1 MRSPPTASP
10 GWARLLTGE
19 LGLGIIALVLF
30 SVFVL
35 GLLRWYFPA
44 GTDIKAADVLDAA
57 RAIAGEDVA
66 IGFTSAD
73 SAGASLRVG
82 TLAELRNS
90 VQSRS
95 AQDVA
100 WRSASRGAVFHVQ
113 DALQTGPR
121 SYALVRMDAG
131 ATMKLAAR
139 SLVVFGGEMVGITDQ
154 ARLVA
159 LVTRGEMSGQ
169 VSAGSAPAAVR
180 INSGTLSV
188 KPAAGTAAE
197 YTVQVN
203 EDESATINI
212 LRGRGEFIGA
222 GGTTAIAPRQ
232 SLTVDQR
239 GKRISLVDMPKA
251 PALLLPAASAR
262 IDGRGG
268 MSTVDFTWQPVPG
281 VEGYRFVIARD
292 RELYDRLADERV
304 AEVRFRHGRL
314 PVGEYYWS
322 VQGRSGWT
330 FGVPS
335 EVRRV
340 SLVDDVNPPQLFLD
354 DVPRA
359 IDGRSVTIAGR
370 TDPEARVF
378 VAGQPAVNSGGHF
391 EHVTQLTAGANVIV
405 VESVDAV
412 GNVAYASVM
421 VVAK

>member
-1 MRSPPTASP
+1 MRSLPRASA
-10 GWARLLTGE
+10 GWARSLTGE
-19 LGLGIIALVLF
+19 LGLGVIALVLF

-44 GTDIKAADVLDAA
+44 GTAIEAADVLDAA
-57 RAIAGEDVA
+57 RAIAGEGPT
-66 IGFTSAD
+66 IGSTSGRP
-73 SAGASLRVG
+73 AGTSLRVG
-82 TLAELRNS
+82 TLAEFRNS
-90 VQSRS
+90 VQSRA
-95 AQDVA
+95 AQDVE

-121 SYALVRMDAG
+121 SYAVVRIDG
-131 ATMKLAAR
+131 GTTMKLAER
-139 SLVVFGGEMVGITDQ
+139 SLVVFGGELAGISDQ

-188 KPAAGTAAE
+188 QPAAGAAAE

-212 LRGRGEFIGA
+212 LRGRGEFIGS
-222 GGTTAIAPRQ
+222 GGATAIASQQ

-251 PALLLPAASAR
+251 PALLLPSASAR

-314 PVGEYYWS
+314 PVGESYWS
-322 VQGRSGWT
+322 VQARTGWT

-340 SLVDDVNPPQLFLD
+340 SLVDDVKPPQLVLD
-354 DVPRA
+354 DVPKA
-359 IDGRSVTIAGR
+359 VDGRSVTIAGH

-391 EHVTQLTAGANVIV
+391 EYATQLTAGANVIV

-421 VVAK
+421 IVAK

>member
-1 MRSPPTASP
+1 MRSSRTTST
-10 GWARLLTGE
+10 GWARSLTGE
-19 LGLGIIALVLF
+19 LGLGVIALVVF
-30 SVFVL
+30 SVFIL

-44 GTDIKAADVLDAA
+44 GTAIKAADVLDAA
-57 RAIAGEDVA
+57 RAIAGDDVT
-66 IGFTSAD
+66 IGFTSARPV
-73 SAGASLRVG
+73 SSSLQVG
-82 TLAELRNS
+82 TLADLKNS

-100 WRSASRGAVFHVQ
+100 WQSAQRGVVFHVQ

-121 SYALVRMDAG
+121 SYAVVRMDDG

-139 SLVVFGGEMVGITDQ
+139 SLVVFGGELAGISDQ

-159 LVTRGEMSGQ
+159 LVTRGEMSGL
-169 VSAGSAPAAVR
+169 VSANSAPAAVR
-180 INSGTLSV
+180 FSGGTLSV
-188 KPAAGTAAE
+188 RPAADVAAE
-197 YTVQVN
+197 YTVQIN

-222 GGTTAIAPRQ
+222 GGATTIAPRQ

-239 GKRISLVDMPKA
+239 GVKISLVDMPKA
-251 PALLLPAASAR
+251 PLLLSPAAGVR
-262 IDGRGG
+262 VDGRGG
-268 MSTVDFTWQPVPG
+268 TSTVEFVWQPVPG

-292 RELYDRLADERV
+292 RDLYDRLADERI
-304 AEVRFRHGRL
+304 AETRFRYGRL
-314 PVGEYYWS
+314 PVGDYYWS
-322 VQGRSGWT
+322 VHGRSGWT
-330 FGVPS
+330 TGVPS

-340 SLVDDVNPPQLFLD
+340 SLVDDVKPPQLVLD
-354 DVPRA
+354 NVPKSVNE
-359 IDGRSVTIAGR
+359 RSVTIAGR

-378 VAGQPAVNSGGHF
+378 VAGQPAANSGGHF